1 MVYAYFFVSYPS
13 TNLQMKTLGKKIR
26 LLRQQKG
33 WTQQDVAK
41 KLDVSIPAFSKMETG
56 ITDLNLSRL
65 NQIAKL
71 FNLTLLQL
79 VSNSDTDDVK
89 DYTNEISILN
99 KKLQQ
104 KDDQIIQLR
113 KKIID
118 LYEQIEKDNKR
129 L

>member
-1 MVYAYFFVSYPS
+1 MHFFFVSYPS

-71 FNLTLLQL
+71 FNLTLVQL
-79 VSNSDTDDVK
+79 VSNSDTDDIK
-89 DYTNEISILN
+89 DYSNEISMLAR
-99 KKLQQ
+99 KLQQ
-104 KDDQIIQLR
+104 KDDEIIQIR
-113 KKIID
+113 KKIIA
-118 LYEQIEKDNKR
+118 LYEQLEKDTPT

>member
-1 MVYAYFFVSYPS
+1 
-13 TNLQMKTLGKKIR
+13 MKTLGKKIR

-71 FNLTLLQL
+71 FNLTLVQL
-79 VSNSDTDDVK
+79 VSNSETDDIK
-89 DYTNEISILN
+89 DYSNEISMLAR
-99 KKLQQ
+99 KLQQ
-104 KDDQIIQLR
+104 KDDEIIQIR
-113 KKIID
+113 KKIIA
-118 LYEQIEKDNKR
+118 LYEQLEKDTPT

>member
-1 MVYAYFFVSYPS
+1 
-13 TNLQMKTLGKKIR
+13 MKTLGKKIR

-71 FNLTLLQL
+71 FNLTLVQL
-79 VSNSDTDDVK
+79 ISNSETDDVK
-89 DYTNEISILN
+89 DYTKEIRLLNE
-99 KKLQQ
+99 KLQQ
-104 KDDQIIQLR
+104 KGDEVIQLR
-113 KKIID
+113 KKIIA
-118 LYEQIEKDNKR
+118 LYEQLEKDNPTP
-129 L
+129 

>member
-1 MVYAYFFVSYPS
+1 
-13 TNLQMKTLGKKIR
+13 MKTLGKKIR

-99 KKLQQ
+99 KQLQQ

-113 KKIID
+113 KKIIE
-118 LYEQIEKDNKR
+118 LYEQIEKDNPR

>member
-118 LYEQIEKDNKR
+118 LYEQIEKDNKS

>member
-1 MVYAYFFVSYPS
+1 
-13 TNLQMKTLGKKIR
+13 MKTLGKKIR

-71 FNLTLLQL
+71 FNLTLVQL
-79 VSNSDTDDVK
+79 VSNSETDDVK
-89 DYTNEISILN
+89 DYTKEIRLLNE
-99 KKLQQ
+99 KLQQ
-104 KDDQIIQLR
+104 KGDEVIQLR
-113 KKIID
+113 KKIIA
-118 LYEQIEKDNKR
+118 LYEQLEKDNPTP
-129 L
+129 

>member
-1 MVYAYFFVSYPS
+1 MHFFSYLPLHKS
-13 TNLQMKTLGKKIR
+13 SNENIRQKDQVR

-33 WTQQDVAK
+33 WTQQEVAI

-65 NQIAKL
+65 NQIAKIFDL
-71 FNLTLLQL
+71 PLLQL

-89 DYTNEISILN
+89 DYNSEISILN
-99 KKLQQ
+99 KKIQQ
-104 KDDQIIQLR
+104 KDDEVIQLR
-113 KKIID
+113 KKIIE

>member
-1 MVYAYFFVSYPS
+1 MHFFFVSYPS

-71 FNLTLLQL
+71 FNLTLVQL
-79 VSNSDTDDVK
+79 VSNSETDDVK
-89 DYTNEISILN
+89 DYTKEIRLLNE
-99 KKLQQ
+99 KLQQ
-104 KDDQIIQLR
+104 KGDEVIQLR
-113 KKIID
+113 KKIIA
-118 LYEQIEKDNKR
+118 LYEQLEKDNPTP
-129 L
+129 

>member
-1 MVYAYFFVSYPS
+1 
-13 TNLQMKTLGKKIR
+13 MKTLGKKIR

-71 FNLTLLQL
+71 FNLTLVQL
-79 VSNSDTDDVK
+79 ISNSETDDVK
-89 DYTNEISILN
+89 DYTKEIRLLNE
-99 KKLQQ
+99 KLQQ
-104 KDDQIIQLR
+104 KGDEVIQLR
-113 KKIID
+113 KKIIE
-118 LYEQIEKDNKR
+118 LYEQLEKDNPTP
-129 L
+129 

>member
-1 MVYAYFFVSYPS
+1 
-13 TNLQMKTLGKKIR
+13 MKTLGKKIR

-99 KKLQQ
+99 KQLQQ

-113 KKIID
+113 KKIIA
-118 LYEQIEKDNKR
+118 LYEQIEKDNPR

>member
-1 MVYAYFFVSYPS
+1 MHFFFVSYPS

-71 FNLTLLQL
+71 FNLTLVQL
-79 VSNSDTDDVK
+79 VSNSETDDIK
-89 DYTNEISILN
+89 DYSNEISMLAR
-99 KKLQQ
+99 KLQQ
-104 KDDQIIQLR
+104 KDDEIIQIR
-113 KKIID
+113 KKIIA
-118 LYEQIEKDNKR
+118 LYEQLEKDTPT

>member
-1 MVYAYFFVSYPS
+1 
-13 TNLQMKTLGKKIR
+13 MKTLGKKIR

-41 KLDVSIPAFSKMETG
+41 KLEVSIPAFSKMETG

>member
-1 MVYAYFFVSYPS
+1 MHFFFVSYPS

-71 FNLTLLQL
+71 FNLTLVQL
-79 VSNSDTDDVK
+79 VSNSETDDVK
-89 DYTNEISILN
+89 DYTKEIRLLNE
-99 KKLQQ
+99 KLQQ
-104 KDDQIIQLR
+104 KGDEVIQLR
-113 KKIID
+113 KKIIA
-118 LYEQIEKDNKR
+118 LYEQLEKDNPT

>member
-1 MVYAYFFVSYPS
+1 
-13 TNLQMKTLGKKIR
+13 MKTLGKKIR

-71 FNLTLLQL
+71 FNLTLVQL
-79 VSNSDTDDVK
+79 ISNSETDDVK
-89 DYTNEISILN
+89 DYTKEIRLLNE
-99 KKLQQ
+99 KLQQ
-104 KDDQIIQLR
+104 KGDEVIQLR
-113 KKIID
+113 KKIIE
-118 LYEQIEKDNKR
+118 LYEQLEKDNPR
-129 L
+129 P

>member
-1 MVYAYFFVSYPS
+1 
-13 TNLQMKTLGKKIR
+13 MKTLGKKIR

-71 FNLTLLQL
+71 FNLTLVQL
-79 VSNSDTDDVK
+79 VSNSETDDVK
-89 DYTNEISILN
+89 DYTKEIRLLNE
-99 KKLQQ
+99 KLQQ
-104 KDDQIIQLR
+104 KGDEVIQLR
-113 KKIID
+113 KKIIA
-118 LYEQIEKDNKR
+118 LYEQLEKVNPTP
-129 L
+129 